1 MKLAVISCLLLKI
14 TFSET
19 WEEMNRHLQLGSI
32 WKLAWLAPSLSL
44 TPIRP
49 LRALL
54 PPPWGSLE
62 LNKEEPP
69 QSLGKFEK
77 CLLRKL
83 GETEPHFYL
92 NWARRPNPSDIQKDS
107 LPLISHMGTRGLR
120 LGKGRKQPLWGSGVC
135 VCRAETQE
143 PSAAVCR

>member
-62 LNKEEPP
+62 LNKEESP

-77 CLLRKL
+77 CLFRKL

-92 NWARRPNPSDIQKDS
+92 NWARRSNPWHSDGLIASHQSHGNPGPAFGKRQKAAFV
-107 LPLISHMGTRGLR
+107 R
-120 LGKGRKQPLWGSGVC
+120 LWGLC
-135 VCRAETQE
+135 VQSWNPGGAFSCCR
-143 PSAAVCR
+143 